1 MLKSKSSQ
9 PNKQPQKTRI
19 FRRLESV
26 LFILLFL
33 IFSVAFIREFEKV
46 NSQSINSWTEDITAD
61 CAVVLTGGSN
71 RVREGL
77 DLLSRGQVRKLIIS
91 GVYSN
96 AQLREIFPLWPFYG
110 NVQEKDVVLDR
121 RSTTTYGNAQQ
132 SLPIVEALGCR
143 DVALVTSNLHMYR
156 AFRTFQA
163 AYPAAVGISRFAVNS
178 GRSEANLLEVST
190 EVLKSLF
197 YSLWAY

>member
-1 MLKSKSSQ
+1 MAKKAG
-9 PNKQPQKTRI
+9 RF
-19 FRRLESV
+19 FRRRDVIVV
-26 LFILLFL
+26 LILLLLFL
-33 IFSVAFIREFEKV
+33 AAFLRDYGRV
-46 NSQSINSWTEDITAD
+46 TSQPINSWSEDLTAD

-77 DLLSRGQVRKLIIS
+77 DLLSRAQVRKLIIS

-96 AQLREIFPLWPFYG
+96 VQLREIFPLWPFYG
-110 NVQEKDVVLDR
+110 NVQEKDVVFDR

-143 DVALVTSNLHMYR
+143 DFILVTSNIHMYR
-156 AFRTFQA
+156 AHRTFSA
-163 AYPAAVGISRFAVNS
+163 IFPSSMTIMRYAVHPGHIEPS
-178 GRSEANLLEVST
+178 LTDIST